1 MKVFEINDISEI
13 KKDNK
18 TRVVALG
25 FFDGLHKGH
34 RQIINSTIS
43 DAKKNNRISCLITFD
58 ISPKEFFSGKKI
70 KLLTPKQRKINILNE
85 LGIDE
90 LYILKFNEKLSSISR
105 EEFIDNVLGKL
116 NILSV
121 HCGEDYLFGSKGKGT
136 PEFIKSYTKEKIEV
150 NIVKLVKSVNE
161 NKVSSSYLRKLIVE
175 GNVSEFKENS
185 GNRYKISGEVIKGRQ
200 LGRTIE
206 FPTANLLLEEDYLIP
221 NQLGVYLTRVKV
233 RDLYYKGITN
243 IGKNPTVSNVG
254 NLSIETYILDFDEDI
269 YGERIEVEFYDYIRT
284 ERKFSG
290 LEELKEQLLMDKN
303 LAEEY
308 NMQLSIEKK

>member
-58 ISPKEFFSGKKI
+58 ISPKEFFFGEKI
-70 KLLTPKQRKINILNE
+70 KLLTPKQRKIDILNE

-90 LYILKFNEKLSSISR
+90 VYILKFNEKLSRISR
-105 EEFIDNVLGKL
+105 EEFIDNVLSKL

-136 PEFIKSYTKEKIEV
+136 PEFINSYTKEKIEV

-254 NLSIETYILDFDEDI
+254 DLSIETYILDFDEDI
-269 YGERIEVEFYDYIRT
+269 YGERIEVEFYDYIRA